1 MENRRV
7 VLLHGLARTSRSMR
21 PMEKY
26 LKKNGFTVLNIN
38 YPSRK
43 KPIEELSKWVRDKLD
58 EELGKHSAVQLDFV
72 THSMGGIILRQ
83 IMKKH
88 PLTNLGRV
96 VMLGPPNQGSEVVDR
111 LRRFKILKQ
120 LNGPACLQL
129 GTEDKGF
136 IHNLGKVE
144 FDLGVIAGN
153 KSINPLLSLLLPG
166 EDDGKVTVERTKIEG
181 MNDFRIVPCSH
192 SFFMSKKKVKELVQS
207 FLRKGFFSNN

>member
-7 VLLHGLARTSRSMR
+7 ILLHGLARTSRSMR

-26 LKKNGFTVLNIN
+26 LKKKGFSVLNIN

-43 KPIEELSKWVRDKLD
+43 FPIEELSNGVRKKLE
-58 EELGKHSAVQLDFV
+58 EELSSQSNMIWDFV

-83 IMKKH
+83 IMKTH
-88 PLTNLGRV
+88 PLPNLGRV
-96 VMLGPPNQGSEVVDR
+96 VMLGPPNQGSEVVDK
-111 LRRFKILKQ
+111 LSQFKLLSQI
-120 LNGPACLQL
+120 NGPACLQL
-129 GTEDKGF
+129 GTEKKGF

-166 EDDGKVTVERTKIEG
+166 EDDGKVAVERTKIEG
-181 MNDFRIVPCSH
+181 MNDFRIVPFSH
-192 SFFMSKKKVKELVQS
+192 SFFMSRQKVQALVHS
-207 FLRKGFFSNN
+207 FLKNGKF

>member
-207 FLRKGFFSNN
+207 FLKKGFFSNN